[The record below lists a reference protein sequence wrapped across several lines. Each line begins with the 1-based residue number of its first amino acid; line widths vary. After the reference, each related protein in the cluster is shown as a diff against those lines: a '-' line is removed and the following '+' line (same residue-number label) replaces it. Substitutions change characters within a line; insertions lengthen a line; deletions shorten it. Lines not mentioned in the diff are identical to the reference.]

1 MENLKRNIEKR
12 NGTNRVRREG
22 FTLIEL
28 LVVIAIIAI
37 LAGMLLPALSRAK
50 EMGRRISCVN
60 NLRQL
65 GLSLRLYSDDND
77 GHFTPRVSVGR
88 WPAALQASYGNTNI
102 LRCPTD
108 GFNPAPLSL
117 GTSDSA
123 ANQALYPGDSAPR
136 SYMINGWNDYFQQN
150 DANDFNTYM
159 AGNSPLSMKENDV
172 LYPSQTVAFGEKR
185 TDSGQFY
192 MDLDEGNVGNDL
204 TELELGRHSS
214 GSGGTV
220 HTGITGT
227 STSGY
232 GSGGSNHAFVDGS
245 ATFVKYGMALGPVNE
260 WAVTDWGRITYAQ
273 VF

>member
-1 MENLKRNIEKR
+1 MEHLKQQTKTKQQRNQR
-12 NGTNRVRREG
+12 GG

-77 GHFTPRVSVGR
+77 GHFTPRSATER
-88 WPAALQASYGNTNI
+88 WPATLQASYASTNI
-102 LRCPTD
+102 LRCPSD
-108 GFNPAPLSL
+108 GLNPLSL
-117 GTSDSA
+117 GS
-123 ANQALYPGDSAPR
+123 NPQYQADCAPR
-136 SYMINGWNDYFQQN
+136 SYMINGWNDWFQQN
-150 DANDFNTYM
+150 DANDFAGYM
-159 AGNSPLSMKENDV
+159 AGTNYVTMKEVDI

-204 TELELGRHSS
+204 TELELGRHSNT
-214 GSGGTV
+214 GGGTV

-227 STSGY
+227 STPGY
-232 GSGGSNHAFVDGS
+232 LAGGSNHAFVDGS
-245 ATFVKYGMALGPVNE
+245 AEFIKYGQALGPVNE
-260 WAVTDWGRITYAQ
+260 WAVTDWGRVTYAQ
-273 VF
+273 FF

>member
-1 MENLKRNIEKR
+1 MEHLKQQLEIKHGRNQR
-12 NGTNRVRREG
+12 GG

-77 GHFTPRVSVGR
+77 GHFTPRSGIER
-88 WPAALQASYGNTNI
+88 WPAALQPSFANTNI

-108 GFNPAPLSL
+108 GMNPLTL
-117 GTSDSA
+117 GT
-123 ANQALYPGDSAPR
+123 NPLYQADCAPR
-136 SYMINGWNDYFQQN
+136 SYMINGWNDWFEQN
-150 DANDFNTYM
+150 DTNDFTAYM
-159 AGNSPLSMKENDV
+159 NGTSAASMREIDV

-192 MDLDEGNVGNDL
+192 MDLEEGSVGNDL
-204 TELELGRHSS
+204 TELELGRHSNN
-214 GSGGTV
+214 GGGTV
-220 HTGITGT
+220 HTGIAG
-227 STSGY
+227 SNAPGY
-232 GSGGSNHAFVDGS
+232 GAGGSNHAFVDGS
-245 ATFVKYGMALGPVNE
+245 AEFIKYGQALGPVNE

-273 VF
+273 FF